1 MTRRSPVP
9 APAPSWRVARLEE
22 PFPRQRRDRDPAS
35 EKPEKAARR
44 RKSEEDIRR
53 GHREVEQPL
62 GEGVVDRTG
71 EQDRDGRRDG
81 REDESFRE
89 IRGFGEEK
97 APSHGAD
104 QMDRIEPSL
113 NRKTRRR
120 PHEEENADQD
130 DEPEHRSDLMH

>member
-97 APSHGAD
+97 APSLG
-104 QMDRIEPSL
+104 RIKL
-113 NRKTRRR
+113 NEISPALNAR
-120 PHEEENADQD
+120 PRITPTTKSKPIQD
-130 DEPEHRSDLMH
+130 